1 MCVKIQNTADKI
13 VLQKK
18 NTTGDITLPNFKLQ
32 YRATV
37 TKTIQYRLK
46 NGHIDQWNRI
56 ESRNKLTHLQLTNL

>member
-37 TKTIQYRLK
+37 TKTI
-46 NGHIDQWNRI
+46 
-56 ESRNKLTHLQLTNL
+56 